1 MCCRS
6 GSDSFGWLAAGA
18 YIVSHTVTQM
28 NPIAPVSTNAQ
39 RQPSVSAIHGTV
51 SGAITAPMFVP
62 ELKMPVANAR
72 SRFGNH
78 SAVVLIAAGKLPDS
92 PSPSANR
99 ANPNVSA
106 LTASPADIAARL
118 HRPTAIA

>member
-1 MCCRS
+1 
-6 GSDSFGWLAAGA
+6 
-18 YIVSHTVTQM
+18 M

-51 SGAITAPMFVP
+51 SGAMTAPMFVP

-72 SRFGNH
+72 SRLGNH

-92 PSPSANR
+92 PSGSENR
-99 ANPNVSA
+99 GARNGGAPPA
-106 LTASPADIAARL
+106 TPADIAATLQRL
-118 HRPTAIA
+118 TAMA